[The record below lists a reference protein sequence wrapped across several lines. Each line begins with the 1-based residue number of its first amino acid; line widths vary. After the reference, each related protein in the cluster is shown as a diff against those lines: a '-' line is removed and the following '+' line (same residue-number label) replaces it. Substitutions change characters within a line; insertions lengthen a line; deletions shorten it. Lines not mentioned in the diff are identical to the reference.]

1 MRVLKKDYNNYRKE
15 KQRFSIVKVSGKTTS
30 VLVGLTIF
38 GGLLLDAPNA
48 QADTTPSYEVASDTS
63 SSTTATNSKEVT
75 LSSTTDKANQASD
88 QTVSSTSNESSQAS
102 ATSVDNN
109 EASSATSTTNNV
121 ATSDAS
127 TTSSD
132 ITVANN
138 TNTTANDATNNSTT
152 DNTVKVRT
160 KRALPEAS
168 STTNYDVDD
177 IYNYYVSKGGT
188 ASKQKVQDLIDY
200 KNNSSRVTAILNLT
214 VDSYWVDQ
222 VLNKEV
228 LNAQKFTDSYI
239 DRIITT
245 SGNSLVTTTNS
256 KIDDQIA
263 KLTELQQKYPNS
275 KEVENAIEKLN
286 ETKNSVTLENVY
298 NAEKMQDVID
308 TLNKYGSVSAYDD
321 LEKAAENEQTSGSGE
336 LDNAKTDAKAAIDKL
351 ENLNDAQKAMAKE
364 AVDNATTTADVTT
377 AQNAATGLDNDM
389 SGLKNSVSDVDTTKN
404 GENYTNASEEAKK
417 AYDEAVSNAQSILD
431 QAGNNAT
438 SDEVAVA
445 KKAVEDTKTG
455 LDGTTNLSN
464 AKNEAQAAIDKLEN
478 LNDAQKAAAKEAVA
492 NATTT
497 ADVTTAQ
504 NAATGL
510 DNDMSGL
517 KNSVSDVDTTKNGE
531 NYTNASEEAK
541 KAYDE
546 AVSNAQS
553 ILDQAGNNATSD
565 EVAVAKKA
573 VEDTK
578 TGLDGTTNLSN
589 AKNEAQAAID
599 KLENLNDKQKAAAKE
614 AVSNATTTADVTT
627 AQNAATGLDN
637 DMLGLKNSVSDV
649 DTTKN
654 GENYTN
660 ASEEAKKV
668 YDEAV
673 SNVQAILDKAG
684 NDATS
689 DEVAASKKAVEDAKK
704 ALDGTTNLS
713 NAKNEAQAAIDKL
726 ENLNDAQKA
735 AAKEAVDNATTTAEV
750 TNAQTS
756 ATGLDNDMLGL
767 KNSVSDV
774 DTTKNGENYTN
785 ASEEAKKVYDEAV
798 SNVQAILDKAG
809 NDATSDEVAAS
820 KKAVEDAKKALDG
833 TTNLSNAK
841 NEAQAAIDKLENLN
855 DAQKAAAKEAVDNAT
870 TTAEVTNAQTSATGL
885 DNDMLGLKNSVSD
898 VDTTKNGE
906 NYTNASEEAKKVY
919 DEAVS
924 NVQAILDKAG
934 NDATSDEVAASKKAV
949 EDAKKALDGT
959 TNLSNAKNEAQ
970 AAIDKLENLN
980 DAQKAAAK
988 EAVDNATT
996 TAEVTNAQTSATG
1009 LDNDMLGL
1017 KNSVSDVDT
1026 TKNGENYTN
1035 ASEEAKKV
1043 YDEAVANAQAILD
1056 QAGNSATSDEVAA
1069 AKKAVEDAKTGLDGT
1084 SNLSNAKADAQAAID
1099 KLENLNDAQKAGFI
1113 ADVDAAS
1120 SQQLVEQAVADA
1132 KALDSEMAKLRQ
1144 EVESS
1149 NQVKDTTKYANSS
1162 DTLKKNYDD
1171 LLAVA
1176 TALVSKNGI
1185 DANLAT
1191 VQQLVSELKA
1201 ARLALNGV
1209 DTKVETNNNTNVNK
1223 AKDSLSNKATASLKT
1238 TSLPQ
1243 TGETKENTS
1252 LVGAML
1258 ATIGGVLGLGLTRRK
1273 KEDK

>member
-431 QAGNNAT
+431 
-438 SDEVAVA
+438 
-445 KKAVEDTKTG
+445 
-455 LDGTTNLSN
+455 
-464 AKNEAQAAIDKLEN
+464 
-478 LNDAQKAAAKEAVA
+478 
-492 NATTT
+492 
-497 ADVTTAQ
+497 
-504 NAATGL
+504 
-510 DNDMSGL
+510 
-517 KNSVSDVDTTKNGE
+517 
-531 NYTNASEEAK
+531 
-541 KAYDE
+541 
-546 AVSNAQS
+546 
-553 ILDQAGNNATSD
+553 
-565 EVAVAKKA
+565 
-573 VEDTK
+573 
-578 TGLDGTTNLSN
+578 
-589 AKNEAQAAID
+589 
-599 KLENLNDKQKAAAKE
+599 
-614 AVSNATTTADVTT
+614 
-627 AQNAATGLDN
+627 
-637 DMLGLKNSVSDV
+637 
-649 DTTKN
+649 
-654 GENYTN
+654 
-660 ASEEAKKV
+660 
-668 YDEAV
+668 
-673 SNVQAILDKAG
+673 KAG
-684 NDATS
+684 NSATS
-689 DEVAASKKAVEDAKK
+689 DEVAAAKKAVEDAKT

-713 NAKNEAQAAIDKL
+713 NAKADAQAAIDKL

-841 NEAQAAIDKLENLN
+841 ADAQAAIDKLENLN

-959 TNLSNAKNEAQ
+959 TNLSNAKADAQ

-1009 LDNDMLGL
+1009 LDNDMSDL

>member
-1 MRVLKKDYNNYRKE
+1 MKKDYNNYRKE

-152 DNTVKVRT
+152 DNTAKVRT

-228 LNAQKFTDSYI
+228 PNAQKFTDSFI

-351 ENLNDAQKAMAKE
+351 ENLNDAQKAVAKE

-377 AQNAATGLDNDM
+377 SQNAATGLDNDM

-417 AYDEAVSNAQSILD
+417 AYDEAVLNAQSILD
-431 QAGNNAT
+431 KAGNN
-438 SDEVAVA
+438 
-445 KKAVEDTKTG
+445 
-455 LDGTTNLSN
+455 
-464 AKNEAQAAIDKLEN
+464 
-478 LNDAQKAAAKEAVA
+478 
-492 NATTT
+492 
-497 ADVTTAQ
+497 
-504 NAATGL
+504 
-510 DNDMSGL
+510 
-517 KNSVSDVDTTKNGE
+517 
-531 NYTNASEEAK
+531 
-541 KAYDE
+541 
-546 AVSNAQS
+546 
-553 ILDQAGNNATSD
+553 
-565 EVAVAKKA
+565 
-573 VEDTK
+573 
-578 TGLDGTTNLSN
+578 
-589 AKNEAQAAID
+589 
-599 KLENLNDKQKAAAKE
+599 
-614 AVSNATTTADVTT
+614 
-627 AQNAATGLDN
+627 
-637 DMLGLKNSVSDV
+637 
-649 DTTKN
+649 
-654 GENYTN
+654 
-660 ASEEAKKV
+660 
-668 YDEAV
+668 
-673 SNVQAILDKAG
+673 
-684 NDATS
+684 
-689 DEVAASKKAVEDAKK
+689 
-704 ALDGTTNLS
+704 
-713 NAKNEAQAAIDKL
+713 
-726 ENLNDAQKA
+726 
-735 AAKEAVDNATTTAEV
+735 
-750 TNAQTS
+750 
-756 ATGLDNDMLGL
+756 
-767 KNSVSDV
+767 
-774 DTTKNGENYTN
+774 
-785 ASEEAKKVYDEAV
+785 
-798 SNVQAILDKAG
+798 
-809 NDATSDEVAAS
+809 
-820 KKAVEDAKKALDG
+820 
-833 TTNLSNAK
+833 
-841 NEAQAAIDKLENLN
+841 
-855 DAQKAAAKEAVDNAT
+855 
-870 TTAEVTNAQTSATGL
+870 
-885 DNDMLGLKNSVSD
+885 
-898 VDTTKNGE
+898 
-906 NYTNASEEAKKVY
+906 
-919 DEAVS
+919 
-924 NVQAILDKAG
+924 
-934 NDATSDEVAASKKAV
+934 
-949 EDAKKALDGT
+949 
-959 TNLSNAKNEAQ
+959 
-970 AAIDKLENLN
+970 
-980 DAQKAAAK
+980 
-988 EAVDNATT
+988 
-996 TAEVTNAQTSATG
+996 
-1009 LDNDMLGL
+1009 
-1017 KNSVSDVDT
+1017 
-1026 TKNGENYTN
+1026 
-1035 ASEEAKKV
+1035 
-1043 YDEAVANAQAILD
+1043 
-1056 QAGNSATSDEVAA
+1056 ATSDEVAA
-1069 AKKAVEDAKTGLDGT
+1069 AKKAVEDAKTALDGT
-1084 SNLSNAKADAQAAID
+1084 TNLSNAKADAKAAID

-1120 SQQLVEQAVADA
+1120 LQQLVEQAVANA

-1209 DTKVETNNNTNVNK
+1209 DSKVETNNNTDVNK

-1243 TGETKENTS
+1243 TGETEENTS

>member
-1 MRVLKKDYNNYRKE
+1 M
-15 KQRFSIVKVSGKTTS
+15 
-30 VLVGLTIF
+30 
-38 GGLLLDAPNA
+38 
-48 QADTTPSYEVASDTS
+48 
-63 SSTTATNSKEVT
+63 
-75 LSSTTDKANQASD
+75 
-88 QTVSSTSNESSQAS
+88 
-102 ATSVDNN
+102 
-109 EASSATSTTNNV
+109 
-121 ATSDAS
+121 
-127 TTSSD
+127 
-132 ITVANN
+132 
-138 TNTTANDATNNSTT
+138 
-152 DNTVKVRT
+152 
-160 KRALPEAS
+160 
-168 STTNYDVDD
+168 
-177 IYNYYVSKGGT
+177 
-188 ASKQKVQDLIDY
+188 
-200 KNNSSRVTAILNLT
+200 
-214 VDSYWVDQ
+214 
-222 VLNKEV
+222 
-228 LNAQKFTDSYI
+228 
-239 DRIITT
+239 
-245 SGNSLVTTTNS
+245 
-256 KIDDQIA
+256 
-263 KLTELQQKYPNS
+263 
-275 KEVENAIEKLN
+275 
-286 ETKNSVTLENVY
+286 
-298 NAEKMQDVID
+298 
-308 TLNKYGSVSAYDD
+308 
-321 LEKAAENEQTSGSGE
+321 
-336 LDNAKTDAKAAIDKL
+336 
-351 ENLNDAQKAMAKE
+351 
-364 AVDNATTTADVTT
+364 
-377 AQNAATGLDNDM
+377 
-389 SGLKNSVSDVDTTKN
+389 
-404 GENYTNASEEAKK
+404 
-417 AYDEAVSNAQSILD
+417 
-431 QAGNNAT
+431 
-438 SDEVAVA
+438 
-445 KKAVEDTKTG
+445 
-455 LDGTTNLSN
+455 
-464 AKNEAQAAIDKLEN
+464 
-478 LNDAQKAAAKEAVA
+478 
-492 NATTT
+492 
-497 ADVTTAQ
+497 
-504 NAATGL
+504 
-510 DNDMSGL
+510 
-517 KNSVSDVDTTKNGE
+517 
-531 NYTNASEEAK
+531 
-541 KAYDE
+541 
-546 AVSNAQS
+546 
-553 ILDQAGNNATSD
+553 
-565 EVAVAKKA
+565 
-573 VEDTK
+573 
-578 TGLDGTTNLSN
+578 
-589 AKNEAQAAID
+589 
-599 KLENLNDKQKAAAKE
+599 
-614 AVSNATTTADVTT
+614 
-627 AQNAATGLDN
+627 
-637 DMLGLKNSVSDV
+637 
-649 DTTKN
+649 
-654 GENYTN
+654 
-660 ASEEAKKV
+660 
-668 YDEAV
+668 
-673 SNVQAILDKAG
+673 
-684 NDATS
+684 
-689 DEVAASKKAVEDAKK
+689 EDAKT

-713 NAKNEAQAAIDKL
+713 NAKADAQAAIDKL

-809 NDATSDEVAAS
+809 NDAISDEVAAS

-885 DNDMLGLKNSVSD
+885 DNDMSD
-898 VDTTKNGE
+898 
-906 NYTNASEEAKKVY
+906 
-919 DEAVS
+919 
-924 NVQAILDKAG
+924 
-934 NDATSDEVAASKKAV
+934 
-949 EDAKKALDGT
+949 
-959 TNLSNAKNEAQ
+959 
-970 AAIDKLENLN
+970 
-980 DAQKAAAK
+980 
-988 EAVDNATT
+988 
-996 TAEVTNAQTSATG
+996 
-1009 LDNDMLGL
+1009 L

>member
-1 MRVLKKDYNNYRKE
+1 MKKDYNNYRKE

-431 QAGNNAT
+431 KAGNSAT
-438 SDEVAVA
+438 SDEVAAA
-445 KKAVEDTKTG
+445 KKAVEDAKTA

-464 AKNEAQAAIDKLEN
+464 AKADAQAAIDKLEN

-497 ADVTTAQ
+497 DDATSAQ
-504 NAATGL
+504 NAA
-510 DNDMSGL
+510 
-517 KNSVSDVDTTKNGE
+517 
-531 NYTNASEEAK
+531 
-541 KAYDE
+541 
-546 AVSNAQS
+546 
-553 ILDQAGNNATSD
+553 
-565 EVAVAKKA
+565 
-573 VEDTK
+573 
-578 TGLDGTTNLSN
+578 
-589 AKNEAQAAID
+589 
-599 KLENLNDKQKAAAKE
+599 
-614 AVSNATTTADVTT
+614 AD
-627 AQNAATGLDN
+627 LDN

-684 NDATS
+684 NDAIS

-756 ATGLDNDMLGL
+756 ATGLDNDM
-767 KNSVSDV
+767 SD
-774 DTTKNGENYTN
+774 
-785 ASEEAKKVYDEAV
+785 
-798 SNVQAILDKAG
+798 
-809 NDATSDEVAAS
+809 
-820 KKAVEDAKKALDG
+820 
-833 TTNLSNAK
+833 
-841 NEAQAAIDKLENLN
+841 
-855 DAQKAAAKEAVDNAT
+855 
-870 TTAEVTNAQTSATGL
+870 
-885 DNDMLGLKNSVSD
+885 
-898 VDTTKNGE
+898 
-906 NYTNASEEAKKVY
+906 
-919 DEAVS
+919 
-924 NVQAILDKAG
+924 
-934 NDATSDEVAASKKAV
+934 
-949 EDAKKALDGT
+949 
-959 TNLSNAKNEAQ
+959 
-970 AAIDKLENLN
+970 
-980 DAQKAAAK
+980 
-988 EAVDNATT
+988 
-996 TAEVTNAQTSATG
+996 
-1009 LDNDMLGL
+1009 L

>member
-1 MRVLKKDYNNYRKE
+1 MKKDYNNYRKE

-431 QAGNNAT
+431 KVGNNAT
-438 SDEVAVA
+438 SDEVA
-445 KKAVEDTKTG
+445 
-455 LDGTTNLSN
+455 
-464 AKNEAQAAIDKLEN
+464 AA
-478 LNDAQKAAAKEAVA
+478 
-492 NATTT
+492 
-497 ADVTTAQ
+497 
-504 NAATGL
+504 
-510 DNDMSGL
+510 
-517 KNSVSDVDTTKNGE
+517 
-531 NYTNASEEAK
+531 
-541 KAYDE
+541 
-546 AVSNAQS
+546 
-553 ILDQAGNNATSD
+553 
-565 EVAVAKKA
+565 
-573 VEDTK
+573 
-578 TGLDGTTNLSN
+578 
-589 AKNEAQAAID
+589 
-599 KLENLNDKQKAAAKE
+599 
-614 AVSNATTTADVTT
+614 
-627 AQNAATGLDN
+627 
-637 DMLGLKNSVSDV
+637 
-649 DTTKN
+649 
-654 GENYTN
+654 
-660 ASEEAKKV
+660 
-668 YDEAV
+668 
-673 SNVQAILDKAG
+673 
-684 NDATS
+684 
-689 DEVAASKKAVEDAKK
+689 KKAVEDAK
-704 ALDGTTNLS
+704 AGLDGTTNLS

-756 ATGLDNDMLGL
+756 ATGLDNDM
-767 KNSVSDV
+767 SD
-774 DTTKNGENYTN
+774 
-785 ASEEAKKVYDEAV
+785 
-798 SNVQAILDKAG
+798 
-809 NDATSDEVAAS
+809 
-820 KKAVEDAKKALDG
+820 
-833 TTNLSNAK
+833 
-841 NEAQAAIDKLENLN
+841 
-855 DAQKAAAKEAVDNAT
+855 
-870 TTAEVTNAQTSATGL
+870 
-885 DNDMLGLKNSVSD
+885 
-898 VDTTKNGE
+898 
-906 NYTNASEEAKKVY
+906 
-919 DEAVS
+919 
-924 NVQAILDKAG
+924 
-934 NDATSDEVAASKKAV
+934 
-949 EDAKKALDGT
+949 
-959 TNLSNAKNEAQ
+959 
-970 AAIDKLENLN
+970 
-980 DAQKAAAK
+980 
-988 EAVDNATT
+988 
-996 TAEVTNAQTSATG
+996 
-1009 LDNDMLGL
+1009 L

>member
-1 MRVLKKDYNNYRKE
+1 MKKDYNNYRKE

-431 QAGNNAT
+431 KVGNNAT
-438 SDEVAVA
+438 SDEVAAA
-445 KKAVEDTKTG
+445 KKAVEDAKAG

-464 AKNEAQAAIDKLEN
+464 AKADAQAAIDKLEN

-517 KNSVSDVDTTKNGE
+517 KNSVSDEDATKSDE
-531 NYTNASEEAK
+531 NYTNASESAK

-573 VEDTK
+573 VEDAK
-578 TGLDGTTNLSN
+578 T
-589 AKNEAQAAID
+589 
-599 KLENLNDKQKAAAKE
+599 
-614 AVSNATTTADVTT
+614 
-627 AQNAATGLDN
+627 
-637 DMLGLKNSVSDV
+637 
-649 DTTKN
+649 
-654 GENYTN
+654 
-660 ASEEAKKV
+660 
-668 YDEAV
+668 
-673 SNVQAILDKAG
+673 
-684 NDATS
+684 
-689 DEVAASKKAVEDAKK
+689 

-756 ATGLDNDMLGL
+756 ATGLDNDM
-767 KNSVSDV
+767 SD
-774 DTTKNGENYTN
+774 
-785 ASEEAKKVYDEAV
+785 
-798 SNVQAILDKAG
+798 
-809 NDATSDEVAAS
+809 
-820 KKAVEDAKKALDG
+820 
-833 TTNLSNAK
+833 
-841 NEAQAAIDKLENLN
+841 
-855 DAQKAAAKEAVDNAT
+855 
-870 TTAEVTNAQTSATGL
+870 
-885 DNDMLGLKNSVSD
+885 
-898 VDTTKNGE
+898 
-906 NYTNASEEAKKVY
+906 
-919 DEAVS
+919 
-924 NVQAILDKAG
+924 
-934 NDATSDEVAASKKAV
+934 
-949 EDAKKALDGT
+949 
-959 TNLSNAKNEAQ
+959 
-970 AAIDKLENLN
+970 
-980 DAQKAAAK
+980 
-988 EAVDNATT
+988 
-996 TAEVTNAQTSATG
+996 
-1009 LDNDMLGL
+1009 L

-1223 AKDSLSNKATASLKT
+1223 AKNSLSNKATASLKT

>member
-1 MRVLKKDYNNYRKE
+1 MKKDYNNYRKE

-389 SGLKNSVSDVDTTKN
+389 SGLKNSVSDEDATKSD
-404 GENYTNASEEAKK
+404 ENYTNASESAKK

-445 KKAVEDTKTG
+445 KKAVEDAKT
-455 LDGTTNLSN
+455 
-464 AKNEAQAAIDKLEN
+464 
-478 LNDAQKAAAKEAVA
+478 
-492 NATTT
+492 
-497 ADVTTAQ
+497 
-504 NAATGL
+504 
-510 DNDMSGL
+510 
-517 KNSVSDVDTTKNGE
+517 
-531 NYTNASEEAK
+531 
-541 KAYDE
+541 
-546 AVSNAQS
+546 
-553 ILDQAGNNATSD
+553 
-565 EVAVAKKA
+565 
-573 VEDTK
+573 
-578 TGLDGTTNLSN
+578 
-589 AKNEAQAAID
+589 
-599 KLENLNDKQKAAAKE
+599 
-614 AVSNATTTADVTT
+614 
-627 AQNAATGLDN
+627 
-637 DMLGLKNSVSDV
+637 
-649 DTTKN
+649 
-654 GENYTN
+654 
-660 ASEEAKKV
+660 
-668 YDEAV
+668 
-673 SNVQAILDKAG
+673 
-684 NDATS
+684 
-689 DEVAASKKAVEDAKK
+689 

-756 ATGLDNDMLGL
+756 ATGLDNDM
-767 KNSVSDV
+767 SD
-774 DTTKNGENYTN
+774 
-785 ASEEAKKVYDEAV
+785 
-798 SNVQAILDKAG
+798 
-809 NDATSDEVAAS
+809 
-820 KKAVEDAKKALDG
+820 
-833 TTNLSNAK
+833 
-841 NEAQAAIDKLENLN
+841 
-855 DAQKAAAKEAVDNAT
+855 
-870 TTAEVTNAQTSATGL
+870 
-885 DNDMLGLKNSVSD
+885 
-898 VDTTKNGE
+898 
-906 NYTNASEEAKKVY
+906 
-919 DEAVS
+919 
-924 NVQAILDKAG
+924 
-934 NDATSDEVAASKKAV
+934 
-949 EDAKKALDGT
+949 
-959 TNLSNAKNEAQ
+959 
-970 AAIDKLENLN
+970 
-980 DAQKAAAK
+980 
-988 EAVDNATT
+988 
-996 TAEVTNAQTSATG
+996 
-1009 LDNDMLGL
+1009 L

>member
-1 MRVLKKDYNNYRKE
+1 MKKDYNNYRKE

-152 DNTVKVRT
+152 DNTAKVRT

-228 LNAQKFTDSYI
+228 PNAQKFTDSFI

-351 ENLNDAQKAMAKE
+351 ENLNDAQKAVAKE

-431 QAGNNAT
+431 KAGNNAT
-438 SDEVAVA
+438 SDEVA
-445 KKAVEDTKTG
+445 
-455 LDGTTNLSN
+455 
-464 AKNEAQAAIDKLEN
+464 AAR
-478 LNDAQKAAAKEAVA
+478 EAVA

-497 ADVTTAQ
+497 A
-504 NAATGL
+504 
-510 DNDMSGL
+510 
-517 KNSVSDVDTTKNGE
+517 E
-531 NYTNASEEAK
+531 
-541 KAYDE
+541 
-546 AVSNAQS
+546 
-553 ILDQAGNNATSD
+553 
-565 EVAVAKKA
+565 
-573 VEDTK
+573 
-578 TGLDGTTNLSN
+578 
-589 AKNEAQAAID
+589 
-599 KLENLNDKQKAAAKE
+599 
-614 AVSNATTTADVTT
+614 VTT

-637 DMLGLKNSVSDV
+637 DMLGLKDSISDV
-649 DTTKN
+649 DATKN

-660 ASEEAKKV
+660 ASEAAKKA

-673 SNVQAILDKAG
+673 SNAQAILDKAG
-684 NDATS
+684 N
-689 DEVAASKKAVEDAKK
+689 
-704 ALDGTTNLS
+704 N
-713 NAKNEAQAAIDKL
+713 
-726 ENLNDAQKA
+726 
-735 AAKEAVDNATTTAEV
+735 
-750 TNAQTS
+750 
-756 ATGLDNDMLGL
+756 
-767 KNSVSDV
+767 
-774 DTTKNGENYTN
+774 
-785 ASEEAKKVYDEAV
+785 
-798 SNVQAILDKAG
+798 
-809 NDATSDEVAAS
+809 
-820 KKAVEDAKKALDG
+820 
-833 TTNLSNAK
+833 
-841 NEAQAAIDKLENLN
+841 
-855 DAQKAAAKEAVDNAT
+855 
-870 TTAEVTNAQTSATGL
+870 
-885 DNDMLGLKNSVSD
+885 
-898 VDTTKNGE
+898 
-906 NYTNASEEAKKVY
+906 
-919 DEAVS
+919 
-924 NVQAILDKAG
+924 
-934 NDATSDEVAASKKAV
+934 
-949 EDAKKALDGT
+949 
-959 TNLSNAKNEAQ
+959 
-970 AAIDKLENLN
+970 
-980 DAQKAAAK
+980 
-988 EAVDNATT
+988 
-996 TAEVTNAQTSATG
+996 
-1009 LDNDMLGL
+1009 
-1017 KNSVSDVDT
+1017 
-1026 TKNGENYTN
+1026 
-1035 ASEEAKKV
+1035 
-1043 YDEAVANAQAILD
+1043 
-1056 QAGNSATSDEVAA
+1056 ATSDEVAA
-1069 AKKAVEDAKTGLDGT
+1069 AKKAVEDAKTALDGT
-1084 SNLSNAKADAQAAID
+1084 TNLSNAKADAKAAID
-1099 KLENLNDAQKAGFI
+1099 KLENLNDAPKAGFI

-1120 SQQLVEQAVADA
+1120 LQQLVEQAVANA

-1209 DTKVETNNNTNVNK
+1209 DSKVETNNNTDVNK

-1243 TGETKENTS
+1243 TGETEENTS

>member
-1 MRVLKKDYNNYRKE
+1 MKKDYNNYRKE

-431 QAGNNAT
+431 KVGNNAT

-445 KKAVEDTKTG
+445 KKAVEDAKT
-455 LDGTTNLSN
+455 
-464 AKNEAQAAIDKLEN
+464 
-478 LNDAQKAAAKEAVA
+478 
-492 NATTT
+492 
-497 ADVTTAQ
+497 
-504 NAATGL
+504 
-510 DNDMSGL
+510 
-517 KNSVSDVDTTKNGE
+517 
-531 NYTNASEEAK
+531 
-541 KAYDE
+541 
-546 AVSNAQS
+546 
-553 ILDQAGNNATSD
+553 
-565 EVAVAKKA
+565 
-573 VEDTK
+573 
-578 TGLDGTTNLSN
+578 
-589 AKNEAQAAID
+589 
-599 KLENLNDKQKAAAKE
+599 
-614 AVSNATTTADVTT
+614 
-627 AQNAATGLDN
+627 
-637 DMLGLKNSVSDV
+637 
-649 DTTKN
+649 
-654 GENYTN
+654 
-660 ASEEAKKV
+660 
-668 YDEAV
+668 
-673 SNVQAILDKAG
+673 
-684 NDATS
+684 
-689 DEVAASKKAVEDAKK
+689 

-756 ATGLDNDMLGL
+756 ATGLDNDM
-767 KNSVSDV
+767 SD
-774 DTTKNGENYTN
+774 
-785 ASEEAKKVYDEAV
+785 
-798 SNVQAILDKAG
+798 
-809 NDATSDEVAAS
+809 
-820 KKAVEDAKKALDG
+820 
-833 TTNLSNAK
+833 
-841 NEAQAAIDKLENLN
+841 
-855 DAQKAAAKEAVDNAT
+855 
-870 TTAEVTNAQTSATGL
+870 
-885 DNDMLGLKNSVSD
+885 
-898 VDTTKNGE
+898 
-906 NYTNASEEAKKVY
+906 
-919 DEAVS
+919 
-924 NVQAILDKAG
+924 
-934 NDATSDEVAASKKAV
+934 
-949 EDAKKALDGT
+949 
-959 TNLSNAKNEAQ
+959 
-970 AAIDKLENLN
+970 
-980 DAQKAAAK
+980 
-988 EAVDNATT
+988 
-996 TAEVTNAQTSATG
+996 
-1009 LDNDMLGL
+1009 L

>member
-431 QAGNNAT
+431 KVGNNAT
-438 SDEVAVA
+438 SDEVAAA
-445 KKAVEDTKTG
+445 KKAVEDAKAG

-464 AKNEAQAAIDKLEN
+464 AKADAQAAIDKLEN

-517 KNSVSDVDTTKNGE
+517 KNSVSDEDATKSDE
-531 NYTNASEEAK
+531 NYTNASESAK

-573 VEDTK
+573 VEDAK
-578 TGLDGTTNLSN
+578 T
-589 AKNEAQAAID
+589 
-599 KLENLNDKQKAAAKE
+599 
-614 AVSNATTTADVTT
+614 
-627 AQNAATGLDN
+627 
-637 DMLGLKNSVSDV
+637 
-649 DTTKN
+649 
-654 GENYTN
+654 
-660 ASEEAKKV
+660 
-668 YDEAV
+668 
-673 SNVQAILDKAG
+673 
-684 NDATS
+684 
-689 DEVAASKKAVEDAKK
+689 

-756 ATGLDNDMLGL
+756 ATGLDNDM
-767 KNSVSDV
+767 SD
-774 DTTKNGENYTN
+774 
-785 ASEEAKKVYDEAV
+785 
-798 SNVQAILDKAG
+798 
-809 NDATSDEVAAS
+809 
-820 KKAVEDAKKALDG
+820 
-833 TTNLSNAK
+833 
-841 NEAQAAIDKLENLN
+841 
-855 DAQKAAAKEAVDNAT
+855 
-870 TTAEVTNAQTSATGL
+870 
-885 DNDMLGLKNSVSD
+885 
-898 VDTTKNGE
+898 
-906 NYTNASEEAKKVY
+906 
-919 DEAVS
+919 
-924 NVQAILDKAG
+924 
-934 NDATSDEVAASKKAV
+934 
-949 EDAKKALDGT
+949 
-959 TNLSNAKNEAQ
+959 
-970 AAIDKLENLN
+970 
-980 DAQKAAAK
+980 
-988 EAVDNATT
+988 
-996 TAEVTNAQTSATG
+996 
-1009 LDNDMLGL
+1009 L

>member
-445 KKAVEDTKTG
+445 KKAVEDAKT
-455 LDGTTNLSN
+455 
-464 AKNEAQAAIDKLEN
+464 
-478 LNDAQKAAAKEAVA
+478 
-492 NATTT
+492 
-497 ADVTTAQ
+497 
-504 NAATGL
+504 
-510 DNDMSGL
+510 
-517 KNSVSDVDTTKNGE
+517 
-531 NYTNASEEAK
+531 
-541 KAYDE
+541 
-546 AVSNAQS
+546 
-553 ILDQAGNNATSD
+553 
-565 EVAVAKKA
+565 
-573 VEDTK
+573 
-578 TGLDGTTNLSN
+578 
-589 AKNEAQAAID
+589 
-599 KLENLNDKQKAAAKE
+599 
-614 AVSNATTTADVTT
+614 
-627 AQNAATGLDN
+627 
-637 DMLGLKNSVSDV
+637 
-649 DTTKN
+649 
-654 GENYTN
+654 
-660 ASEEAKKV
+660 
-668 YDEAV
+668 
-673 SNVQAILDKAG
+673 
-684 NDATS
+684 
-689 DEVAASKKAVEDAKK
+689 

-756 ATGLDNDMLGL
+756 ATGLDNDM
-767 KNSVSDV
+767 SD
-774 DTTKNGENYTN
+774 
-785 ASEEAKKVYDEAV
+785 
-798 SNVQAILDKAG
+798 
-809 NDATSDEVAAS
+809 
-820 KKAVEDAKKALDG
+820 
-833 TTNLSNAK
+833 
-841 NEAQAAIDKLENLN
+841 
-855 DAQKAAAKEAVDNAT
+855 
-870 TTAEVTNAQTSATGL
+870 
-885 DNDMLGLKNSVSD
+885 
-898 VDTTKNGE
+898 
-906 NYTNASEEAKKVY
+906 
-919 DEAVS
+919 
-924 NVQAILDKAG
+924 
-934 NDATSDEVAASKKAV
+934 
-949 EDAKKALDGT
+949 
-959 TNLSNAKNEAQ
+959 
-970 AAIDKLENLN
+970 
-980 DAQKAAAK
+980 
-988 EAVDNATT
+988 
-996 TAEVTNAQTSATG
+996 
-1009 LDNDMLGL
+1009 L

>member
-389 SGLKNSVSDVDTTKN
+389 SGLKNSVSDEDATKSD
-404 GENYTNASEEAKK
+404 ENYTNASESAKK

-431 QAGNNAT
+431 KAGNNAT

-445 KKAVEDTKTG
+445 KKAVEDAKT
-455 LDGTTNLSN
+455 
-464 AKNEAQAAIDKLEN
+464 
-478 LNDAQKAAAKEAVA
+478 
-492 NATTT
+492 
-497 ADVTTAQ
+497 
-504 NAATGL
+504 
-510 DNDMSGL
+510 
-517 KNSVSDVDTTKNGE
+517 
-531 NYTNASEEAK
+531 
-541 KAYDE
+541 
-546 AVSNAQS
+546 
-553 ILDQAGNNATSD
+553 
-565 EVAVAKKA
+565 
-573 VEDTK
+573 
-578 TGLDGTTNLSN
+578 
-589 AKNEAQAAID
+589 
-599 KLENLNDKQKAAAKE
+599 
-614 AVSNATTTADVTT
+614 
-627 AQNAATGLDN
+627 
-637 DMLGLKNSVSDV
+637 
-649 DTTKN
+649 
-654 GENYTN
+654 
-660 ASEEAKKV
+660 
-668 YDEAV
+668 
-673 SNVQAILDKAG
+673 
-684 NDATS
+684 
-689 DEVAASKKAVEDAKK
+689 

-713 NAKNEAQAAIDKL
+713 NAKNE
-726 ENLNDAQKA
+726 
-735 AAKEAVDNATTTAEV
+735 
-750 TNAQTS
+750 
-756 ATGLDNDMLGL
+756 
-767 KNSVSDV
+767 
-774 DTTKNGENYTN
+774 
-785 ASEEAKKVYDEAV
+785 
-798 SNVQAILDKAG
+798 
-809 NDATSDEVAAS
+809 
-820 KKAVEDAKKALDG
+820 
-833 TTNLSNAK
+833 
-841 NEAQAAIDKLENLN
+841 
-855 DAQKAAAKEAVDNAT
+855 
-870 TTAEVTNAQTSATGL
+870 
-885 DNDMLGLKNSVSD
+885 
-898 VDTTKNGE
+898 
-906 NYTNASEEAKKVY
+906 
-919 DEAVS
+919 
-924 NVQAILDKAG
+924 
-934 NDATSDEVAASKKAV
+934 
-949 EDAKKALDGT
+949 
-959 TNLSNAKNEAQ
+959 
-970 AAIDKLENLN
+970 
-980 DAQKAAAK
+980 
-988 EAVDNATT
+988 
-996 TAEVTNAQTSATG
+996 
-1009 LDNDMLGL
+1009 
-1017 KNSVSDVDT
+1017 
-1026 TKNGENYTN
+1026 
-1035 ASEEAKKV
+1035 
-1043 YDEAVANAQAILD
+1043 
-1056 QAGNSATSDEVAA
+1056 
-1069 AKKAVEDAKTGLDGT
+1069 
-1084 SNLSNAKADAQAAID
+1084 AQAAID

>member
-1 MRVLKKDYNNYRKE
+1 MKKDYNNYRKE

-431 QAGNNAT
+431 
-438 SDEVAVA
+438 
-445 KKAVEDTKTG
+445 
-455 LDGTTNLSN
+455 
-464 AKNEAQAAIDKLEN
+464 
-478 LNDAQKAAAKEAVA
+478 
-492 NATTT
+492 
-497 ADVTTAQ
+497 
-504 NAATGL
+504 
-510 DNDMSGL
+510 
-517 KNSVSDVDTTKNGE
+517 
-531 NYTNASEEAK
+531 
-541 KAYDE
+541 
-546 AVSNAQS
+546 
-553 ILDQAGNNATSD
+553 
-565 EVAVAKKA
+565 
-573 VEDTK
+573 
-578 TGLDGTTNLSN
+578 
-589 AKNEAQAAID
+589 
-599 KLENLNDKQKAAAKE
+599 
-614 AVSNATTTADVTT
+614 
-627 AQNAATGLDN
+627 
-637 DMLGLKNSVSDV
+637 
-649 DTTKN
+649 
-654 GENYTN
+654 
-660 ASEEAKKV
+660 
-668 YDEAV
+668 
-673 SNVQAILDKAG
+673 KAG
-684 NDATS
+684 NSATS
-689 DEVAASKKAVEDAKK
+689 DEVAAAKKAVEDAKT

-713 NAKNEAQAAIDKL
+713 NAKAD
-726 ENLNDAQKA
+726 
-735 AAKEAVDNATTTAEV
+735 
-750 TNAQTS
+750 
-756 ATGLDNDMLGL
+756 
-767 KNSVSDV
+767 
-774 DTTKNGENYTN
+774 
-785 ASEEAKKVYDEAV
+785 
-798 SNVQAILDKAG
+798 
-809 NDATSDEVAAS
+809 
-820 KKAVEDAKKALDG
+820 
-833 TTNLSNAK
+833 
-841 NEAQAAIDKLENLN
+841 AQAAIDKLENLN